1 MQILEGK
8 SVAEKIKKNIEEK
21 IKNQIVKPN
30 IAVLGINGDEAS
42 NVYTKRIEKNCEKYG
57 IGFNLL
63 LADTEK
69 QFRDFFDK
77 VKNDDS
83 ITGIMFQQ
91 PLSKELSELIDVINP
106 YKDIEG
112 VGSNNMGKLF
122 VGKDDAIIPC
132 TSKAVMEVFDFY
144 NIDLDGKKV
153 VVVGRSN
160 IVGKPLIPQLL
171 QKNATITICHSKT
184 KNLKEETKNADVVI
198 MAIGKPR
205 FLKKEDIKDGAILID
220 VGINFENGKIVGD
233 IDFEDVKDKAS
244 MCTPVPGGIGT
255 ITNAVL
261 IDNIMK
267 SCEKN

>member
-112 VGSNNMGKLF
+112 VSSNNIGKLF

-267 SCEKN
+267 SCEKI